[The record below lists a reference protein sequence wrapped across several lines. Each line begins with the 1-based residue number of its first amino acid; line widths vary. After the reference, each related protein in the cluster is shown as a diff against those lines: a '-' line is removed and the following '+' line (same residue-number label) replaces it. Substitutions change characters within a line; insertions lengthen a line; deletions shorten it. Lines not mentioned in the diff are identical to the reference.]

1 MGDASYKNI
10 DFERMLSDLGQALE
24 RNKAAAAPGTMPA
37 TTGGGVGQ
45 PSDDALNRIDQ
56 RRVQMGL
63 KPLGAIGAPGGADP
77 RTMGMLDPQA
87 APMSPQDA
95 QTSAQ
100 LDQVQTTGPGGVPFG
115 SSPAPGA
122 AAPPMSPAD
131 QATLAQLNQIQTT
144 GAGGV
149 PFGSLPGP
157 MPHPAHAPP
166 PAVAAQLAGIAQ
178 QPTAA
183 SAPPTVYP
191 NINPQDPN
199 AGLAAYSALNR

>member
-24 RNKAAAAPGTMPA
+24 RNKARAEPGTMPA
-37 TTGGGVGQ
+37 QMSAPATTA

-56 RRVQMGL
+56 RRAQLGM

-87 APMSPQDA
+87 PAVSPQDA

-100 LDQVQTTGPGGVPFG
+100 LDQVQTAAPNGVPFGSSPSPMSPADLQTLAQLNAIRTTGPGGVPFG
-115 SSPAPGA
+115 SSPG
-122 AAPPMSPAD
+122 M
-131 QATLAQLNQIQTT
+131 
-144 GAGGV
+144 V
-149 PFGSLPGP
+149 
-157 MPHPAHAPP
+157 PHPAHAPP
-166 PAVAAQLAGIAQ
+166 PAIAAQLAGVAQ

-199 AGLAAYSALNR
+199 AGLAAYAMQNR

>member
-56 RRVQMGL
+56 RRVQMGM
-63 KPLGAIGAPGGADP
+63 KPLGAVGAPGGADS

-95 QTSAQ
+95 QTNAQ
-100 LDQVQTTGPGGVPFG
+100 LDQVQTTGLGGVPFGSSPGPAAPLSPADQATLAQLNAIQTTGPGGVPFG
-115 SSPAPGA
+115 SSPG
-122 AAPPMSPAD
+122 
-131 QATLAQLNQIQTT
+131 
-144 GAGGV
+144 
-149 PFGSLPGP
+149 GP
-157 MPHPAHAPP
+157 MLHPAHAPP
-166 PAVAAQLAGIAQ
+166 PAVAAQLAGVAQ

-191 NINPQDPN
+191 NLNPQDPN
-199 AGLAAYSALNR
+199 AGLAAYAMQNR